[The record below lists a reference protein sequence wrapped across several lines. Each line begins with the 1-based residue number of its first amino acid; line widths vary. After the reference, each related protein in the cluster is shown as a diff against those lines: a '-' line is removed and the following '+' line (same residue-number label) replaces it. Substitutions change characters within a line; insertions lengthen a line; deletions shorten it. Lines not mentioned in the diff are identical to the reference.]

1 MTDFLKTNIDFRKNF
16 LRGAARL
23 VIADMN
29 TAVATKISD
38 TIRTTTVGQA
48 NEIQSATINGTP
60 AGGTFTLTYKGYSS
74 TAIPYNA
81 VGATVQAALELLP
94 SIGGGGVAVTGSAG
108 GPYAV
113 TFQNQLGF
121 QNVPSLVPNGAGL
134 TGGTTPAVVV
144 AVTTPG
150 TGIYEAQAAYQDLGA
165 TKGGITINRNNSE
178 ETFSVDQIKA
188 DILALPNAWEMSV
201 SASMAQVDLDMVQY
215 LWEGGTIST
224 DIATGERMLPLGTPG
239 AYRQKRL
246 VVLFQRPSL
255 DGGVTTGLIQAWVF
269 RITQRS
275 PTDSSVVFNREGDQS
290 TVPFTWKCIAD
301 QTVTDEYARFGHI
314 LDQG

>member
-23 VIADMN
+23 VIADMT

-38 TIRTTTVGQA
+38 TIHTTTVGQA
-48 NEIQSATINGTP
+48 NEVQTATINGAPT
-60 AGGTFTLTYKGYSS
+60 GGTFTLAFKGYST
-74 TAIPYNA
+74 TAIPYDA
-81 VGATVQAALELLP
+81 AAAAVQAALELLAN
-94 SIGGGGVAVTGSAG
+94 IGSGGVAVTGSAG
-108 GPYAV
+108 GPYTI
-113 TFQNQLGF
+113 TFQNQLGY
-121 QNVPSLVPNGAGL
+121 QSVTSLVANSASL
-134 TGGTTPAVVV
+134 TGGTTPSVAI

-150 TGIYEAQAAYQDLGA
+150 TGIYETQADYQDLGA
-165 TKGGITINRNNSE
+165 TKGGITISRNNSE

-188 DILALPNAWEMSV
+188 DILSLPNAWEMSV
-201 SASMAQVDLDMVQY
+201 SASMAQVDIDMIQY
-215 LWEGGTIST
+215 LWEGGTISL
-224 DIATGERMLPLGTPG
+224 DVSTGERTLPLGTPT

-246 VVLFQRPSL
+246 VVMFQRPSL
-255 DGGVTTGLIQAWVF
+255 DGGVTVGLIQAWVF

-290 TVPFTWKCIAD
+290 TVPFTWKTIAD

-314 LDQG
+314 LDQA